1 MKNYDQS
8 VKISHNPNCRYTPDQ
23 SYRNLIIGGLG
34 SGKTNVLLNLIKHRP
49 SGTEKIYLRVK
60 DQFETKYQLLINGG
74 EKVGIILSR
83 QFLKKENFNK

>member
-8 VKISHNPNCRYTPDQ
+8 VKINHNPNCHYTPDQ
-23 SYRNLIIGGLG
+23 PYRNLIIGGLG
-34 SGKTNVLLNLIKHRP
+34 SGKTNVLLNLIKHRRP
-49 SGTEKIYLRVK
+49 DTEKIYLRVK

-83 QFLKKENFNK
+83 QFLKKEDFNK